1 MKQRV
6 LSINPF
12 NLFLLIEII
21 VIVLYQLK
29 WSQLYPNISLQMW
42 IFMLITGVL
51 MFVCGKFFSAG
62 RLSMYILTTPYKSY
76 DKKYTLFGLV
86 FFLFGIYCVLKTKDN
101 QNALPEN
108 ALLELLYILF
118 TIFSSYFCMFNFYGL
133 MSEKIKKNKL
143 KYIVN
148 IILIFVVYLL
158 LVTRSV
164 LVVTLLNFGWIY
176 LYKKIKVDKISFRKI
191 FIGSVILL
199 LVL

>member
-51 MFVCGKFFSAG
+51 MFVCG
-62 RLSMYILTTPYKSY
+62 M
-76 DKKYTLFGLV
+76 

-164 LVVTLLNFGWIY
+164 LVVTLLNFGWI
-176 LYKKIKVDKISFRKI
+176 
-191 FIGSVILL
+191 
-199 LVL
+199 